1 MLDRYYTTFP
11 IYNPYLE
18 QLPVKG
24 RRDNYKYYDVD
35 GMTGGGNYGNYGH
48 LNNGNGYYGNSYGLH
63 PNNDSRVSSP
73 AFRGKKEF
81 GHNDLFYEEYEYER
95 RSVRYIST
103 DGMLYRRKIKPIE
116 SNAKCPV
123 KGLCGRCFYMSEAPS
138 PPMTPYPPTPYTLY
152 TCIQ

>member
-1 MLDRYYTTFP
+1 VLDRYYTTFP

-35 GMTGGGNYGNYGH
+35 GMTGGNGNNSSYGNYGH

-95 RSVRYIST
+95 RSVLYVRTYE
-103 DGMLYRRKIKPIE
+103 MLH
-116 SNAKCPV
+116 NFLLQAKS
-123 KGLCGRCFYMSEAPS
+123 KL
-138 PPMTPYPPTPYTLY
+138 
-152 TCIQ
+152 